1 MRMKRPQRNNLLT
14 EISVSL
20 PSAISRALVV
30 ISALMLS
37 SCQQGATQISGSG
50 TNANGRL
57 EAELPV
63 ARPLTPKV
71 EGETV
76 GTGPIRIAMLLPKTA
91 SGAAGIAGT
100 ELANAARMA
109 MQDFAGGRFQLVI
122 KDTRGQPSEAAS
134 LASQA
139 RDEGATLVLG
149 PLFSANV
156 SSASAVTEPAKIPMI
171 AFSSDIARARP
182 NVYLLSFAP
191 DADIRR
197 TLSYGFSSGAN
208 KIVALLPQ
216 SSYGRL
222 AEQEMRRA
230 YDQLGGQIVS
240 IARYPRNSEA
250 IVEASRSVALALQD
264 ANGVYI
270 PEGGRV
276 PALVLNSLRKAGVSL
291 RGKLIM
297 GSGQWTSTS
306 KKNSVLN
313 GAIYAGADKTNF
325 QSFSERYKQTYG
337 NEPTVTAA
345 LGYDAI
351 SLTAELIRRS
361 AQAPFSAK
369 NIQSRSGFRGSTGIF
384 RFEADGRLQR
394 ALVVNRIESG
404 QPVIISPA
412 PTGFFR

>member
-1 MRMKRPQRNNLLT
+1 MT
-14 EISVSL
+14 EI
-20 PSAISRALVV
+20 AISNASAFSRILIV
-30 ISALMLS
+30 ISALALA
-37 SCQQGATQISGSG
+37 SCTQSATQFDSS
-50 TNANGRL
+50 NANPNARL
-57 EAELPV
+57 EAEQLP
-63 ARPLTPKV
+63 ARPLTAKV
-71 EGETV
+71 EGESV
-76 GTGPIRIAMLLPKTA
+76 GSGPIRVAMLLPKSA
-91 SGAAGIAGT
+91 SGAAGLAGT
-100 ELANAARMA
+100 ELANAAKMA

-134 LASQA
+134 LAFQA

-197 TLSYGFSSGAN
+197 TLRYGFSSGAN
-208 KIVALLPQ
+208 RVVALLPQ

-222 AEQEMRRA
+222 AEKEMRSV

-240 IARYPRNSEA
+240 VVRYPRDAEA
-250 IVEASRSVALALQD
+250 ITEAARSVAQAAKD
-264 ANGVYI
+264 ANAIYI

-276 PALVLNSLRKAGVSL
+276 PALVLNALKKAGVRL
-291 RGKLIM
+291 RDKLVM

-306 KKNSVLN
+306 NRNSVLN

-325 QSFSERYKQTYG
+325 QTFAERYKQTYG
-337 NEPTVTAA
+337 NDPTVTAA

-361 AQAPFSAK
+361 AQAPFSAQ
-369 NIQSRSGFRGSTGIF
+369 NIQSRSGFRGATGIF

-394 ALVVNRIESG
+394 ALVVNRIEAG

-412 PTGFFR
+412 PSGFVR

>member
-1 MRMKRPQRNNLLT
+1 MTKIAVPTLPAFSKLLLVMSALLLT
-14 EISVSL
+14 
-20 PSAISRALVV
+20 
-30 ISALMLS
+30 
-37 SCQQGATQISGSG
+37 SCQQSATQLSGS
-50 TNANGRL
+50 NAKRDARL
-57 EAELPV
+57 AEETLP
-63 ARPLTPKV
+63 ARPLTAKV
-71 EGETV
+71 NGESI
-76 GTGPIRIAMLLPKTA
+76 GSGPVRVAMLLPKSA
-91 SGAAGIAGT
+91 SGAAGIAGK
-100 ELANAARMA
+100 ELENAARMA

-134 LASQA
+134 LASEA

-149 PLFSANV
+149 PLFSGNV

-208 KIVALLPQ
+208 RVVALLPE

-222 AEQEMRRA
+222 AEREMRRT

-240 IARYPRNSEA
+240 IVRYPRNADA
-250 IVEASRSVALALQD
+250 IVEAARSAALSLQD
-264 ANGVYI
+264 ANAIYI

-276 PALVLNSLRKAGVSL
+276 PALVLNSLKKAGVSL
-291 RGKLIM
+291 RDKTIM

-306 KKNSVLN
+306 TKNSVLN

-325 QSFSERYKQTYG
+325 ESFAARYKQVYG
-337 NEPTVTAA
+337 NAPTVTAA

-351 SLTAELIRRS
+351 SLTAELMRRS
-361 AQAPFSAK
+361 PQSPFAAS

-394 ALVVNRIESG
+394 ALVVNRLEAG